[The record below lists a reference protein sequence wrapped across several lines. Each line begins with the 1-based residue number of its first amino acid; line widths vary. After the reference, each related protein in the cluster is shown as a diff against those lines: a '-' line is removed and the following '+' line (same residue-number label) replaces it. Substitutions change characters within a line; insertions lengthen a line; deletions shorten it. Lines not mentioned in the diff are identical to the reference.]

1 MAEQTGEQTGEQT
14 APRAGLTLV
23 LVSSYMLLSFDLDV
37 QKHLNISR
45 RLTVGGIRWNL
56 KPLTK
61 PGEAGYGKSAP

>member
-1 MAEQTGEQTGEQT
+1 VAEQTGEQT

-37 QKHLNISR
+37 QKHLNGSNISR

-61 PGEAGYGKSAP
+61 PDVVG